1 MTAVS
6 ELTSL
11 VGGQR
16 AGPPEDCGGPWAF
29 MERRD
34 EAPWESQELLWRIA
48 DDLKARD
55 LNSLRDRMELI
66 RSLLESLTLD
76 RFDRRQVNRRLKQYA
91 LGDEKW
97 M

>member
-1 MTAVS
+1 MRS
-6 ELTSL
+6 ELTS

-34 EAPWESQELLWRIA
+34 EAPWEAQELLWRIA
-48 DDLKARD
+48 DDLKAGD
-55 LNSLRDRMELI
+55 LNSLRDRMESI
-66 RSLLESLTLD
+66 QPLLEWLTLD

-97 M
+97 MWE